1 MVSVKLALDL
11 MHDEG
16 VEPVFLPFQ
25 GIRVIDCTHVLAGPF
40 CGYQLALLGA
50 DVIRIDRVD
59 DSDMVRFGG
68 PTPELKA
75 TGMSEGFLV
84 QNANKRSLAVNVKD
98 PKGQQIIKDLCA
110 DADVMLENFRPGV
123 MDRLGLG
130 HEELLH
136 INPKLIYCSLTG
148 FGQDGPL
155 KDVPAYDFLMQG
167 ITGFMA
173 VNARE
178 DGAPHRIG
186 FPIIDYVQGLLG
198 AFAVSSALMNR
209 ERTGQGQYLDV
220 AMLDAALIMLGP
232 VIGPLLIS
240 QIETRATGGRNQAF
254 SGSPFSG
261 VFYAQD
267 AAIVLVANTEKQVRS
282 LLDALELGDIAA
294 DPRLKS
300 WRSDQDFADA
310 VRTSMSAALATAP
323 ADHWIAKLVEA
334 NVPAGPVN
342 SMADILASEQVAAR
356 GLLHQVA
363 GPAGFE
369 RELTLPG
376 IGFRLNGASPGP
388 TAPPPYLGEHT
399 RDILRGAGFDDSS
412 IDVLAADGVVKCHAG
427 NRLTD

>member
-1 MVSVKLALDL
+1 M
-11 MHDEG
+11 
-16 VEPVFLPFQ
+16 FLPFQ
-25 GIRVIDCTHVLAGPF
+25 DFRVIDCTHVLAGPI

-59 DSDMVRFGG
+59 DSDMVRFGS

-75 TGMSEGFLV
+75 AGMSEGFLV
-84 QNANKRSLAVNVKD
+84 QNANKRSLAVNLKD
-98 PKGQQIIKDLCA
+98 PKGQQIIKDLCR

-130 HEELLH
+130 YEAMRA

-186 FPIIDYVQGLLG
+186 FPIIDYLQGLLG
-198 AFAVSSALMNR
+198 AFAVSSALMGR
-209 ERTGQGQYLDV
+209 ERTGQGQRLDV

-240 QIETRATGGRNQAF
+240 GIENRAKGGGNQAF

-261 VFYAQD
+261 VFQARD

-282 LLDALELGDIAA
+282 LLDAMELRDIAS
-294 DPRLKS
+294 DPRLKV
-300 WRSDQDFADA
+300 WRGNQAFADA
-310 VRTSMSAALATAP
+310 VRKSISAKLATAS
-323 ADHWIAKLVEA
+323 AEHWIARLVEA

-342 SMADILASEQVAAR
+342 SMADILGSDQVAAR
-356 GLLHQVA
+356 GLLHQVEA
-363 GPAGFE
+363 PEGIA

-376 IGFRLNGASPGP
+376 VGFHLNGASPGP
-388 TAPPPYLGEHT
+388 IAPPPHLGQHT
-399 RDILRGAGFDDSS
+399 RAILHGAGYDDAS
-412 IDVLAADGVVKCHAG
+412 IDALSANGVVKCH
-427 NRLTD
+427 TDIPPTD